1 MPVSSSVS
9 PIRNQS
15 AVQSGAKYYQK
26 LKPGL
31 MVLAAK
37 NPAKQQKLSKEAA
50 AQQNLKLDSTAY
62 LAGCAILA

>member
-31 MVLAAK
+31 MVLAEK
-37 NPAKQQKLSKEAA
+37 NPAKQQKLLKEAEA
-50 AQQNLKLDSTAY
+50 KDLKLDSSAY

>member
-26 LKPGL
+26 FKPGL
-31 MVLAAK
+31 MVLAEK
-37 NPAKQQKLSKEAA
+37 NPAKQQKLSKEAE
-50 AQQNLKLDSTAY
+50 AQDLKLDSSAY

>member
-15 AVQSGAKYYQK
+15 AVQSGANYYQK

-31 MVLAAK
+31 MVLAVK

-50 AQQNLKLDSTAY
+50 AQNLKLDSTAY